1 MSHKNLTDVQLYP
14 KLPDPLRP
22 LVDLAYNIWWSW
34 FPKSEEVFKS
44 IDAHKWE
51 QYRHN
56 PVKLLNTVSEERL
69 THLAADSAYLKQVET
84 LATQFRQYLQATE
97 TWAKQ
102 EVPQISRQAIAYF
115 SIEYGFHPC
124 LQTYAGG
131 LGVLAAEHLKTSS
144 DLGLPIVGVGLLYR
158 QGYFR
163 QQITPEG
170 VQKEEYPDYRFEE
183 LPLKLCTTEQG
194 EALTVAIKI
203 KDRPVVAQIWQLAV
217 GRVNVYFLDTNRED
231 NAPPDRW
238 ITGQLYGGD
247 DQTRLAQEYL
257 LGIGGVKA
265 LQRLGYEPQVYHLNE
280 GHAAFAM
287 LEVACLEM
295 ERTGKS
301 FEQIKDAV
309 RHKGVF
315 TTHTPVPAG
324 HDTFSIEQMER
335 YFSHYWS
342 KLGLSRREF
351 LNLGNHVPKE
361 FGNPFNM
368 TVLALRLCE
377 RANGVSKLNGKVCRD
392 LWSVLYPDRPTE
404 DVPIGHITNGVHV
417 RTWTAGAI
425 ADLYAQYLDENWL
438 DQVTDAQMWAVEQI
452 PDQELWQRH
461 QRLKEDLINFVRS
474 RAQKALDPNALTIGF
489 ARRFSSYKR
498 GDLLL
503 YDSEKAKALL
513 SNSSQPIQILFAGK
527 AHPADETSKQIIE
540 HLVQWSR
547 EQHLENRLVFIED
560 YDLDVAQKLVQ
571 GVDVW
576 LNNPERPKEASGTS
590 GQKVALNGG
599 INCSVLDG
607 WWCEAYQH
615 TNGWA
620 IEGGEAESETQTQ
633 EDAEALYQLLHSEI
647 IPLYYERDDQGLPRR
662 WLKMMKAS
670 IKTIAPYFNTER
682 MVKEYVHQMYLPALT
697 AEKLTAGAK

>member
-1 MSHKNLTDVQLYP
+1 MSHKNPTNTQLYTI
-14 KLPDPLRP
+14 PDPLRP
-22 LVDLAYNIWWSW
+22 LVDLAYNLWWSW
-34 FPKSEEVFKS
+34 FPKGEEVFKS
-44 IDAHKWE
+44 IDAQKWE

-56 PVKLLNTVSEERL
+56 PVKLLNAVSEERW
-69 THLAADSAYLKQVET
+69 TQLAADSAYLERLET
-84 LATQFRQYLQATE
+84 LASEFRQYLQATE
-97 TWAKQ
+97 TWAKR
-102 EVPQISRQAIAYF
+102 EIPEAAKQAIAYF

-124 LQTYAGG
+124 LQNYAGG
-131 LGVLAAEHLKTSS
+131 LGVLAAEYLKSSS

-170 VQKEEYPDYRFEE
+170 IQKEEYLDYRFEE
-183 LPLKLCTTEQG
+183 LPLKLCKTEQG
-194 EALTVAIKI
+194 EAITVAIKI
-203 KDRPVVAQIWQLAV
+203 KNRPVVAQIWQLTV
-217 GRVNVYFLDTNRED
+217 GRVNVYLLDTNRED
-231 NAPPDRW
+231 NAPPDRS
-238 ITGQLYGGD
+238 ITDQLYGGD
-247 DQTRLAQEYL
+247 DETRLAQEYL

-301 FEQIKDAV
+301 FAQIKEVV

-324 HDTFSIEQMER
+324 HDTFSVEQMER
-335 YFSHYWS
+335 YFGHYWS

-351 LNLGNHVPKE
+351 LNLGNHIPEE

-377 RANGVSKLNGKVCRD
+377 RANGVSKLNGKVCREM
-392 LWSVLYPDRPTE
+392 WSVLYPDRPTE

-417 RTWTAGAI
+417 RTWIASVI
-425 ADLYAQYLDENWL
+425 ADLYTQYLNENWR
-438 DQVTDAQMWAVEQI
+438 DRVTDAQMWTSVETI

-461 QRLKEDLINFVRS
+461 QRLKEDLIDFVRS
-474 RAQKALDPNALTIGF
+474 RVQSTLDPNALTIGF

-498 GDLLL
+498 GDLFL
-503 YDSEKAKALL
+503 YDSEKAKALF
-513 SNSSQPIQILFAGK
+513 SNSSQPVQILFAGK
-527 AHPADETSKQIIE
+527 AHPADEKSKQIIE
-540 HLVQWSR
+540 HLMQWSH

-607 WWCEAYQH
+607 WWCEAYQPS
-615 TNGWA
+615 NGWA

-633 EDAEALYQLLHSEI
+633 RDAEALYQLLQAEI

-662 WLKMMKAS
+662 WLKMMKTS
-670 IKTIAPYFNTER
+670 IKMIAPYFNTER